1 MSLVVAVA
9 PGIDR
14 FPLLDRLLRE
24 LHSRGHR
31 TEALCF
37 DAAEREFWRTQG
49 HACSLTQPQRFDP
62 ADARLARIPF
72 AEFAEFELSRVGQR
86 KTRRALRSAE
96 SRLRRIAAAIY
107 DRFDRDRPDLLL
119 LHQRRTGAHLLAQF
133 AAREAGIRVQWSGDG
148 LLPGT
153 IQIDSIGIDGDSPIA
168 RRSAWDYRNAN
179 VDEALLRAA
188 LASAAGKSQPLTLPL
203 RAPRPVALRARVAA
217 AWRGRGEGTGIG
229 FFEGLAIGS
238 SIQDR
243 SQHPAQSID
252 LPKEP
257 FLAVLLQRRDDPRV
271 RIDAK
276 DAPTPLQLT
285 LEAMRAAATLDR
297 RATVVTILPPE
308 GLAEADLRPLRHL
321 DGVQLELAH
330 AASAACMAATAV
342 VTINSPHAG
351 VALLADTP
359 VLHFGRALYGTPG
372 VAFST
377 ELGQLAATLRMAMRD
392 DQPEL
397 RRRFLSTVLQRSHL
411 WCSADDPDHNGINGW
426 ILRIEDELAQK
437 MTYGA
442 DLRYRAGPAWP
453 LQEERR

>member
-119 LHQRRTGAHLLAQF
+119 LHKRRTGAHLLAQF

-188 LASAAGKSQPLTLPL
+188 LASAAGKSQPLPLPL

-297 RATVVTILPPE
+297 RATVVAILPPE

-330 AASAACMAATAV
+330 ATSAACMAATAV

>member
-31 TEALCF
+31 TEVLCF
-37 DAAEREFWRTQG
+37 DAAEREFWRAQG
-49 HACSLTQPQRFDP
+49 HACSWTAPRRFDP
-62 ADARLARIPF
+62 SDARLARVPF
-72 AEFAEFELSRVGQR
+72 AEFAEVELNRFGQR
-86 KTRRALRSAE
+86 RTQRTLRSAE
-96 SRLRRIAAAIY
+96 LRLRRIAAAIY
-107 DRFDRDRPDLLL
+107 DRFDRDRPDLVL
-119 LHQRRTGAHLLAQF
+119 LHQRRTSAHLLAQF

-153 IQIDSIGIDGDSPIA
+153 MQIESIGIDGDSPIA
-168 RRSAWDYRNAN
+168 RSSAWDYRNAK

-188 LASAAGKSQPLTLPL
+188 LASAAGKSQPLPLPL
-203 RAPRPVALRARVAA
+203 RAPRPVAMRDRIAA
-217 AWRGRGEGTGIG
+217 AWRGSGEGTGLG
-229 FFEGLAIGS
+229 FFDGLAIAS
-238 SIQDR
+238 TLKKR
-243 SQHPAQSID
+243 APHPAETID

-257 FLAVLLQRRDDPRV
+257 FVVALLQRRDDPRV
-271 RIDAK
+271 RLDAK
-276 DAPTPLQLT
+276 DAPTPLELT
-285 LEAMRAAATLDR
+285 LEAVRAAATLDR
-297 RATVVTILPPE
+297 RASVVAILPPE

-321 DGVQLELAH
+321 EDVQLELAH
-330 AASAACMAATAV
+330 ATSAACMAATAV

-359 VLHFGRALYGTPG
+359 VLCFGRALYGTPG
-372 VAFST
+372 VAFAT
-377 ELGQLAATLRMAMRD
+377 ERGHLAATLRIAMRD

-397 RRRFLSTVLQRSHL
+397 RRRFLSTVLQRSHV
-411 WCSADDPDHNGINGW
+411 WCSADSPDHNGISGW

-437 MTYGA
+437 TTYGA